1 MELPARKYF
10 MNFCEKVPKKC
21 VLAAY
26 HMRGLFRNN
35 NDVVIRKHFVNFCK
49 SASKNCV
56 LVAYT
61 LRGLFSSGNRSKRK
75 NLSDQI
81 EGVIA
86 GRKISSPL
94 NKKICEGG

>member
-35 NDVVIRKHFVNFCK
+35 NDVVIRNQQ
-49 SASKNCV
+49 
-56 LVAYT
+56 VA
-61 LRGLFSSGNRSKRK
+61 G
-75 NLSDQI
+75 
-81 EGVIA
+81 
-86 GRKISSPL
+86 SSPATSSR
-94 NKKICEGG
+94 NR

>member
-26 HMRGLFRNN
+26 HMRGLFGNN

-61 LRGLFSSGNRSKRK
+61 LRGLFSSGHRSKHK
-75 NLSDQI
+75 NLSD
-81 EGVIA
+81 
-86 GRKISSPL
+86 
-94 NKKICEGG
+94 

>member
-49 SASKNCV
+49 SASKN
-56 LVAYT
+56 
-61 LRGLFSSGNRSKRK
+61 
-75 NLSDQI
+75 
-81 EGVIA
+81 
-86 GRKISSPL
+86 
-94 NKKICEGG
+94 